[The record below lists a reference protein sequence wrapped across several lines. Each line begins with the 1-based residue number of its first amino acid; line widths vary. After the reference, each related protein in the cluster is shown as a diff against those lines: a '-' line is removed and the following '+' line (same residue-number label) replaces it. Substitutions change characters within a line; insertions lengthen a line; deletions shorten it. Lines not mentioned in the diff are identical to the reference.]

1 MQNGDFM
8 FDDDGDGDDNK
19 DDNDKNVIIIGNL
32 AFLLLALVLLS
43 EHSKRLSE
51 LLYAFF
57 FPCSIIHV
65 I

>member
-8 FDDDGDGDDNK
+8 FDDDGDDDDNK
-19 DDNDKNVIIIGNL
+19 DDNDNNVNIIGNM
-32 AFLLLALVLLS
+32 AFLLLTLVLLS

-57 FPCSIIHV
+57 YM
-65 I
+65 